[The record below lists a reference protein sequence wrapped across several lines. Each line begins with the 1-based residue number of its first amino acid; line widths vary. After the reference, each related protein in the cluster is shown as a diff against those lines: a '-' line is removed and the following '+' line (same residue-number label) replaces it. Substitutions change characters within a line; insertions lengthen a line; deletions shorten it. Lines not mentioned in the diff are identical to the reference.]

1 MSRWAFSTKAIKS
14 EIFTRLIAF
23 GGFEAGVALA
33 ILAGSQLLTGCAHRN
48 QKAVEADRTSWAAP
62 TVIVVAPVIN
72 LSDSPD
78 WDPIKVTDIVAQEFS
93 ARPNTAVVPVN
104 LTLASLARRG
114 KSGVQSAADAQ
125 ALAREFGA
133 DATVVTAVT
142 AWQPYDPPIVGLVM
156 QWYSAYPAR
165 PEEGSGAAGIK
176 TASADDPP
184 APVAEGSLPRFQ
196 VQRVFNAADH
206 ETRVEIKRFAA
217 RRDGL
222 EGPYGWQVVC
232 KSQEQFMRYCS
243 WASIRSITRAAD
255 LAAMVPEYSGTDR

>member
-1 MSRWAFSTKAIKS
+1 MHRWAFSIRVVTAV
-14 EIFTRLIAF
+14 FAARPTTL
-23 GGFEAGVALA
+23 GGSKAGVTLA
-33 ILAGSQLLTGCAHRN
+33 ILAGSQLLTGCSHRAGN
-48 QKAVEADRTSWAAP
+48 AVEVDRTGWAAP

-72 LSDSPD
+72 LSDSSD

-104 LTLASLARRG
+104 LALASLARRG
-114 KSGVQSAADAQ
+114 KSGVQSATDARE
-125 ALAREFGA
+125 LASEFGA

-142 AWQPYDPPIVGLVM
+142 AFQPYDPPIVGLVM
-156 QWYSAYPAR
+156 QWYAATSRR
-165 PEEGSGAAGIK
+165 PEEGSGDAGIK
-176 TASADDPP
+176 NESTSDETAPP
-184 APVAEGSLPRFQ
+184 AGGSLPRFQ

-206 ETRVEIKRFAA
+206 ETRAEIKRFAE

-243 WASIRSITRAAD
+243 WAAIRSITRAAD
-255 LAAMVPEYSGTDR
+255 LAAAIPDSSGTGR